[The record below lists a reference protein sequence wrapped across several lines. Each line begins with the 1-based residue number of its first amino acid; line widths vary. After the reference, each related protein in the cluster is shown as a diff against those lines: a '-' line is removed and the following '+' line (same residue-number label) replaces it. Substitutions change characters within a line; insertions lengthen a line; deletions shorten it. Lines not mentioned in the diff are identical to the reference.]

1 VAERLETLVDR
12 LERTLTAP
20 QPIELP
26 TPTLPPPPAEE
37 EQVEEALPVPEK
49 VETPPPPSPPSSNM
63 SVAGF
68 EDIVAGPLSQY
79 LSLSAKI
86 GGDVAQHAEL
96 VKSAFG

>member
-1 VAERLETLVDR
+1 

-37 EQVEEALPVPEK
+37 EEVEEALPVPEK
-49 VETPPPPSPPSSNM
+49 VETPPPPPSPPSSNM